1 MLGTRG
7 SHNPGFPRCQ
17 QNDRDCSPLGSI
29 VNYKWHSVAILG
41 SRRDDDLAG
50 DGWGAG
56 GERRRIVFKDRA
68 TPNFAADWKMRRKGR
83 SQEEES
89 DWGVWGEGGGE
100 GREAKQIS

>member
-1 MLGTRG
+1 M
-7 SHNPGFPRCQ
+7 
-17 QNDRDCSPLGSI
+17 
-29 VNYKWHSVAILG
+29 AILG

-89 DWGVWGEGGGE
+89 DWGVWGEGGGGGKTNLLRGPAPE
-100 GREAKQIS
+100 SGKKNYGQRLRF